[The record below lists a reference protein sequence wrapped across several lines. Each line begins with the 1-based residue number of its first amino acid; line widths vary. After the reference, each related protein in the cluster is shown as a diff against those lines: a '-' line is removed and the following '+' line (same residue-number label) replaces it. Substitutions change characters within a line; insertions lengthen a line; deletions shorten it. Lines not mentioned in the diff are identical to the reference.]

1 MRVTSQ
7 PLVGAPMGGGFEV
20 RTIVLQDGGTPV
32 EDFLAHRRLRS
43 DRAEF
48 YANLNHFVRAGF
60 VGRGNAFKALHHH
73 PNVWQV
79 AATSHRLLGFR
90 SGNALVLTNGFEK
103 KRQDTEPKHI
113 DLCEARRA
121 EFLRDQGEAP

>member
-7 PLVGAPMGGGFEV
+7 PLVGVATGGGCEV
-20 RTIVLQDGGTPV
+20 RTIVLHDGGTPV
-32 EDFLAHRRLRS
+32 EDFLTHRRLRS
-43 DRAEF
+43 DRAEL

-90 SGNALVLTNGFEK
+90 WGDALVLTNGFEK

-113 DLCEARRA
+113 DLCEERRA
-121 EFLRDQGEAP
+121 AFFRDEGQAS